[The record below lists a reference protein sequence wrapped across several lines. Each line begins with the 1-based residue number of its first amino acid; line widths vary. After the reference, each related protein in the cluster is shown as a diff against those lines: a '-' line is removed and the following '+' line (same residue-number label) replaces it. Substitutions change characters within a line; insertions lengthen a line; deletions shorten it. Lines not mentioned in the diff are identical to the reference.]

1 MDTDTELA
9 YPESSEAFNSYGRK
23 SEIEQAL
30 LGVPTERELSLLI
43 QEIKPQMEAGTSFTR
58 EAKILRGG
66 EPLAPN
72 TLNFDYF
79 SDVESVCS
87 SGAPSIFSEGSC
99 SGLSDT
105 SSLINMESR
114 ACSDVV
120 KSHPDIKHGS
130 LNGFIYSD
138 EGTMFRGEGQATLR
152 HQCLNRSQSY
162 ILNHPSVLSLNEVS
176 AVESLRD
183 PAQKGSE
190 LAEFRVTEFGYP
202 GIQSS
207 FSHPLAGKLEANQ
220 ASPLFE
226 AEKSIFFN
234 SFDYVTASSQSKGCT
249 HLLGGVNLTKQEGC
263 ALVHPNDSAVINPSL
278 FNNILVFMNNDD

>member
-1 MDTDTELA
+1 MPKEIFSTKEFFSNVDTDTELA

-99 SGLSDT
+99 SGFSDT
-105 SSLINMESR
+105 SSLINMESI
-114 ACSDVV
+114 ACCDYVELAPQ
-120 KSHPDIKHGS
+120 PDIKHGS

-138 EGTMFRGEGQATLR
+138 EGSLFRSEGQGTHR

-162 ILNHPSVLSLNEVS
+162 IINHPSVLSLNEVS
-176 AVESLRD
+176 AVESLRH

-190 LAEFRVTEFGYP
+190 LAEFRVTEFGQP

-207 FSHPLAGKLEANQ
+207 FSHPLE
-220 ASPLFE
+220 
-226 AEKSIFFN
+226 
-234 SFDYVTASSQSKGCT
+234 
-249 HLLGGVNLTKQEGC
+249 
-263 ALVHPNDSAVINPSL
+263 
-278 FNNILVFMNNDD
+278 